1 MYIDPLDSPGE
12 IPYPLPLHL
21 IHTRDDL
28 SQLSIPPNPTSPTVN
43 AQLPLSSGSSFPNE
57 ISPYPTL
64 PDSFDQYPRF
74 DTTFPY
80 IHDNG
85 IYNNP
90 APQDSYSQPPAPFI
104 PHHDSSEQDMTD
116 PLHSPHYLRTHFNQ
130 SPSPISTANNH
141 TTVNGMYSPLHAHA
155 ANIGVGAHT
164 APDFTSSPLS
174 PDCKSF
180 LNSPSASPISPAFDD
195 SACSSFDLL

>member
-1 MYIDPLDSPGE
+1 MYIHPIDSLGE
-12 IPYPLPLHL
+12 IPYPLPLHV
-21 IHTRDDL
+21 IHTGDDL
-28 SQLSIPPNPTSPTVN
+28 SHLPVPPKPASPTVD
-43 AQLPLSSGSSFPNE
+43 AQVPLYSGPSFPNE

-64 PDSFDQYPRF
+64 PDSFVQYTRF

-90 APQDSYSQPPAPFI
+90 ATQDAYSQPPAPSI
-104 PHHDSSEQDMTD
+104 PHHERSEQDMTD

-130 SPSPISTANNH
+130 SPSPISNANNH
-141 TTVNGMYSPLHAHA
+141 TTVNDMHSPLHAHA
-155 ANIGVGAHT
+155 ANVDALT
-164 APDFTSSPLS
+164 VLDFTYSPLS
-174 PDCKSF
+174 PDCKPF
-180 LNSPSASPISPAFDD
+180 NSPSTSPISPAFDD